1 MSRAAPLVL
10 AAPSGTGKTTL
21 ARRLVDTSERFAFSI
36 SATTRPAREGE
47 TSGVDYHFV
56 DRPAFEAMI
65 EDGALVEWA
74 TVHGHLYGTPR
85 SELDEAAAR
94 SEHVVLDIDVQGAR
108 QIRNTVA
115 NAKLIFVLPPSIEIM
130 MERLKGRGTEDDQE
144 VACRL
149 RSALDELQAVPEFDY
164 VVINDDLDCCV
175 KEIESIVAGQDGAKA
190 ASVPLENLE
199 VFRAGVARVLEQEYT
214 HANG

>member
-1 MSRAAPLVL
+1 VSRAAPLVL

-21 ARRLVDTSERFAFSI
+21 ARRLVDTSERFVFSI

-56 DRPAFEAMI
+56 DRPAFETMI
-65 EDGALVEWA
+65 EDRALVEWA
-74 TVHGHLYGTPR
+74 TVHGRLYGTPR

-115 NAKLIFVLPPSIEIM
+115 DAKLIFVLPPSIEIM

-164 VVINDDLDCCV
+164 VVINDDLDRCV
-175 KEIESIVAGQDGAKA
+175 KEIESIVAGQDGGKA
-190 ASVPLENLE
+190 ASVPLENVE

-214 HANG
+214 HVNG